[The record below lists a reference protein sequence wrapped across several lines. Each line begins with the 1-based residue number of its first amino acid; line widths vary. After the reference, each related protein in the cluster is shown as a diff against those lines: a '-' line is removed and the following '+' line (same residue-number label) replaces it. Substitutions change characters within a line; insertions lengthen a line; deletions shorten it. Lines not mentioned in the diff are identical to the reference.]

1 MEWVDL
7 AFMEPQD
14 ARPEVCIYIAQETAV
29 GMRLDC
35 FLRNQLA
42 YSRTEVRRL
51 LERGAVRLDGRGVG
65 PRAKGLVLRGG
76 ERIEVSAPTPAHAL
90 AVRADPALGLRIL
103 CEGKGW
109 VAVDKAAGVPVH
121 PLREDEIGTLSNAL
135 MARFPQMQGV
145 GEGGLRSGVLHRLD
159 VDTSGVVLF
168 ATDEEHWKTL
178 RALFKQHRVAKL
190 YRALVS
196 GRMQPEGRLELWLR
210 VARHAPAH
218 VRVGEPGDRGVHPT
232 RLSWRC
238 LETLPKATLVEVS
251 LETGFLHQIRA
262 SFASLG
268 HPLLGDSAYGG
279 ITELGGSKIDRQM
292 LHAARLRVNEI
303 DVHAPDPVDFA
314 ERLAHLRKS

>member
-1 MEWVDL
+1 
-7 AFMEPQD
+7 MEPED
-14 ARPEVCIYIAQETAV
+14 APPEVRTYLAQEKAV

-35 FLRNQLA
+35 FLRDQLA

-51 LERGAVRLDGRGVG
+51 LARGAVRLDGRGVG

-76 ERIEVSAPTPAHAL
+76 ERIEVIAPTPARGL
-90 AVRADPALGLRIL
+90 AVRADSGAGLKIL
-103 CEGKGW
+103 SEGTGW
-109 VAVDKAAGVPVH
+109 VAVDKPPGVPVH

-135 MARFPQMQGV
+135 MVRFPQIQGV

-168 ATDEEHWKTL
+168 ATHEEHWKTL
-178 RALFKQHRVAKL
+178 RTLFKQHRVKKL

-196 GRMQPEGRLELWLR
+196 GRMQQEGRLEIWLR

-218 VRVGEPGDRGVHPT
+218 VRVGEPGDRDTHPT

-238 LETLPKATLVEVS
+238 LEHFPKATLVEVS

-268 HPLLGDSAYGG
+268 HPVLGDLAYGG
-279 ITELGGSKIDRQM
+279 VPELDGVKIARQM
-292 LHAARLRVNEI
+292 LHAACLQVNEI
-303 DVHAPDPVDFA
+303 DVHAPDPVDFVDTLT
-314 ERLAHLRKS
+314 RLRTS